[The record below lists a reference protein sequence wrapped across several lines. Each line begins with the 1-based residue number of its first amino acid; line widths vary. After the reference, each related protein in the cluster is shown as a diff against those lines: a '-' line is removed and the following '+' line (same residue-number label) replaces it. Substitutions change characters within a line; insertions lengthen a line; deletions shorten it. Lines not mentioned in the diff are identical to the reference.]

1 MGDSYLILTNPQ
13 HEHAY
18 TGEQMAS
25 YRARYLIPY
34 SIALAIYLYLSCL
47 LETKVSLLITHT
59 QKNMIKPYILV
70 LFYQNLNLKYSSV
83 SFSPNQKYNQLF
95 HLESSLVPCCEL
107 DLVS

>member
-47 LETKVSLLITHT
+47 VYWKQRLA
-59 QKNMIKPYILV
+59 
-70 LFYQNLNLKYSSV
+70 
-83 SFSPNQKYNQLF
+83 
-95 HLESSLVPCCEL
+95 C
-107 DLVS
+107 